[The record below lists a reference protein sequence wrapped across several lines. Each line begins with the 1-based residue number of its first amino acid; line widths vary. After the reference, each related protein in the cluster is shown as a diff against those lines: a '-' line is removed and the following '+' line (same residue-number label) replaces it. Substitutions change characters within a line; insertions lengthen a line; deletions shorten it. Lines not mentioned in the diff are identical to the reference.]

1 MSDLRERVIA
11 YNAEIKNAL
20 QTIVDA
26 LNQGQRKKLL
36 RNAAVAA
43 MLKRYGVEVRDGD
56 GR

>member
-1 MSDLRERVIA
+1 MSELRARGVA

-36 RNAAVAA
+36 KNAAVAA
-43 MLKRYGVEVRDGD
+43 MLKRYGVEVGEA
-56 GR
+56 

>member
-1 MSDLRERVIA
+1 MSELRARVVA
-11 YNAEIKNAL
+11 YNVEIKAAL

-43 MLKRYGVEVRDGD
+43 MLKRYGVEVGD
-56 GR
+56 A

>member
-20 QTIVDA
+20 QTIIDA

-36 RNAAVAA
+36 KNATVAA
-43 MLKRYGVEVRDGD
+43 MLKRYGVEVGD
-56 GR
+56 A